1 MLAQAGMRY
10 YLATMF
16 SFTRFFRLFN
26 PAVAVRDF
34 REVWVQENPHRLR
47 ILLLSGAATFAI
59 FGTMFSESHMIQPR
73 PPEVT
78 YITSYQGE
86 RSDAEIIAENIAN
99 QRAKEERFADADAR
113 REAAREA
120 YEAVGS
126 ATGVDTQQARAEG
139 EAERRQYERDLA
151 EARERA
157 VSRWGT
163 VDPDTGKIV
172 GPNPNGTEQ
181 AGVDPAE

>member
-1 MLAQAGMRY
+1 MRY

-16 SFTRFFRLFN
+16 SFSRMFRLFN
-26 PAVAVRDF
+26 PAVAARDF

-47 ILLLSGAATFAI
+47 VLLLSGAATFAI
-59 FGTMFSESHMIQPR
+59 FGTMFTESHMIQPR

-86 RSDAEIIAENIAN
+86 RTDAEIIAENIAN
-99 QRAKEERFADADAR
+99 QREKERRFAEADAR

-126 ATGVDTQQARAEG
+126 ATGVDTDEARAEG
-139 EAERRQYERDLA
+139 EAERRQYERELA
-151 EARERA
+151 EARARA

-163 VDPDTGKIV
+163 VDPETGKIV
-172 GPNPNGTEQ
+172 GPNTDEAGQ
-181 AGVDPAE
+181 ADIDAGE